1 MGAERRSSYIDEKVK
16 RLTAYHEGGHAL
28 AALYTDG
35 AMPLHKVTCVPRGHA
50 LGVVGFNRPLP
61 PSTNADEGFF
71 IISKQ
76 TSQLPKDDRL
86 MVTQKEFL
94 ADIDVALG
102 GRVAEELIF
111 GAENVTSGASSDL
124 RKATATA
131 TRMVKASSVPAESER
146 QLTTIR
152 HIRLNIHTH
161 RIGVIQIKS
170 VQCISTIRK
179 SASPPASAKRLRVR
193 YGGKGSS
200 ALGSLW
206 SRSDDRH
213 PDYCKLAKPGCS
225 PFSDRKNKSCIGC
238 VPPTLS
244 LVDLS

>member
-28 AALYTDG
+28 TALYTDG

-50 LGVVGFNRPLP
+50 LGVVGLISCHPKML
-61 PSTNADEGFF
+61 TKEGFL
-71 IISKQ
+71 ITQ
-76 TSQLPKDDRL
+76 TSQLPIDDRL

-131 TRMVKASSVPAESER
+131 TRMVKASPVPA
-146 QLTTIR
+146 THIDVGVPTI
-152 HIRLNIHTH
+152 
-161 RIGVIQIKS
+161 
-170 VQCISTIRK
+170 
-179 SASPPASAKRLRVR
+179 
-193 YGGKGSS
+193 
-200 ALGSLW
+200 
-206 SRSDDRH
+206 
-213 PDYCKLAKPGCS
+213 
-225 PFSDRKNKSCIGC
+225 
-238 VPPTLS
+238 
-244 LVDLS
+244 